1 MLWQWCTYPPSVEDC
16 PKGCYTFKKRHLLFA
31 NHITDNWFS
40 LSSSVGS
47 YLLQGPEGVHHW
59 PDFLLSIETQEFVHH
74 RSHQA
79 TFPVPEKEIEEREP
93 CYDFVLFVEFNGVHL
108 LHLPPLE
115 REREGESKKHHP
127 KLQLWAPFL
136 CNEMFILVTRSR
148 QTASLTHRFCK
159 AEETLCFPSDHVWRA
174 WKNRNKGMVG
184 RCGLRG
190 RRDWTVISSHEGRK
204 LGRNSLHLI
213 KTGQEITPL
222 TSEMKS
228 LSQHFW
234 RNISVCYSQLNIK
247 NQTNNRAVR

>member
-1 MLWQWCTYPPSVEDC
+1 MLLIVLWQWCTYPPSVEDC
-16 PKGCYTFKKRHLLFA
+16 PKRCCTLKKRLLLFA

-79 TFPVPEKEIEEREP
+79 TFPVPEKEVEEREP

-115 REREGESKKHHP
+115 REREASSKATNTGNK
-127 KLQLWAPFL
+127 
-136 CNEMFILVTRSR
+136 MFISVTCSR

-184 RCGLRG
+184 HCGLRG
-190 RRDWTVISSHEGRK
+190 RRDWTVISSHGVQK

-222 TSEMKS
+222 TTEMKS
-228 LSQHFW
+228 LSQ
-234 RNISVCYSQLNIK
+234 RLIQPTKY
-247 NQTNNRAVR
+247 

>member
-1 MLWQWCTYPPSVEDC
+1 M
-16 PKGCYTFKKRHLLFA
+16 
-31 NHITDNWFS
+31 
-40 LSSSVGS
+40 GS

-74 RSHQA
+74 RSHQT
-79 TFPVPEKEIEEREP
+79 TFPVPEKEVEEREP

-115 REREGESKKHHP
+115 REREKHHP
-127 KLQLWAPFL
+127 ELQTRAPFA
-136 CNEMFILVTRSR
+136 CNEMFIFVTCSR
-148 QTASLTHRFCK
+148 QTASLTHRFRK

-190 RRDWTVISSHEGRK
+190 RRDWTVISSHEVRK
-204 LGRNSLHLI
+204 LGRNSQHLN

-222 TSEMKS
+222 KI
-228 LSQHFW
+228 LSQHFSS
-234 RNISVCYSQLNIK
+234 NSVVTSAFVTAK
-247 NQTNNRAVR
+247 